1 MKQAIKK
8 IQQHVNIIDIAALF
22 FTLIKRGDKYVT
34 HCLHGSDSDPSLYFY
49 PEQNKCYCFGCKK
62 ACNNIIEFVQWIKNC
77 SEQEALIFIQK
88 TFNVEVNIIHEPQY
102 LKDMRNFIET
112 CHKRLLSNSKC
123 INYLTQRGYTLDS
136 IKKFQLGLSNGSIV
150 YPIANECGTYVGKA
164 LRQFNRLPKY
174 INDATN
180 DYFKKKSILF
190 GLNYCRPYL
199 PHEHHIVIVE
209 GYNDALIL
217 LQNQIPAVSLM
228 GPSFSTEHLRLLHRF
243 GIKSV
248 TLFLDGDEA
257 GVRSTENIIETLKS
271 TDIVVYVIN
280 EAGFDPDEIANKYK
294 ENMKSYIKSKR
305 TIWYNY
311 KFNQIIQKYSTQIM
325 SLEQNMASEI
335 KLLKQDLPADVI
347 SIIDKTYKKI
357 MQNF

>member
-1 MKQAIKK
+1 MKQAIEK

-22 FTLIKRGDKYVT
+22 FTLIKRGNKYVT

-77 SEQEALIFIQK
+77 SEQEAFAFIQK
-88 TFNVEVNIIHEPQY
+88 TFNVEVNIHEPQY
-102 LKDMRNFIET
+102 LKDMRNFIEI
-112 CHKRLLSNSKC
+112 CHKRLLNNSKY

-199 PHEHHIVIVE
+199 AQEHHIVIVE

-228 GPSFSTEHLRLLHRF
+228 GTSFSMEHLHLLHRF

-257 GVRSTENIIETLKS
+257 GIRSTENIIEMLKS

-280 EAGFDPDEIANKYK
+280 ETGFDPDEIANKYK

-305 TIWYNY
+305 NIWYNY

-335 KLLKQDLPADVI
+335 KLLKQDLPSEVI